1 MSLPVNFLWGGA
13 TAANQCEG
21 GYAEGGRGIANIDLL
36 PAGKDRFGVAS
47 GRMKS
52 FRCDDGHF
60 YPAHDAIDFY
70 HHYKE
75 DIALFAEMGFK
86 VYRMSISWT
95 RIFPKGDEEKPN
107 EAGLSFYEKVFLEC
121 RRYGIQPLVTIS
133 HFDCPMELVKKYGG
147 WKSRDMISFY
157 EKLAVTLFTRFREL
171 VTYWITFNE
180 INMIYHLPFS
190 AAGISFD
197 EGENEKQV
205 IADAAHYELVASA
218 LAVKIGHE
226 VNPENKI
233 GCMLAAGP
241 YYPESCR
248 PEDYWKAVCD
258 DRDGYSLIDVQARGK
273 YPAYLIK
280 RYEREGIQIPYMQ
293 GDRELL
299 EEYTVDFVSFS
310 YYNSRVSSADAG
322 GKDITEGNVF
332 PTLINPHL
340 KTSDWG
346 WPIDPLGLR
355 ITLNVLYD
363 RYQKPLFIVEN
374 GFGAEDIPDEN
385 GVIEDDY
392 RIDYLR
398 SHIKEMIKAVE
409 EDGVELWGYTT
420 WGCID
425 LVSNGTGEMKKRYG
439 FIYVDRD
446 NEGKGSF
453 ERLRKK
459 SFYWY
464 KQVIASNG
472 REHNPCSK
480 SIGNP

>member
-1 MSLPVNFLWGGA
+1 
-13 TAANQCEG
+13 
-21 GYAEGGRGIANIDLL
+21 
-36 PAGKDRFGVAS
+36 
-47 GRMKS
+47 
-52 FRCDDGHF
+52 
-60 YPAHDAIDFY
+60 
-70 HHYKE
+70 
-75 DIALFAEMGFK
+75 
-86 VYRMSISWT
+86 
-95 RIFPKGDEEKPN
+95 
-107 EAGLSFYEKVFLEC
+107 
-121 RRYGIQPLVTIS
+121 
-133 HFDCPMELVKKYGG
+133 
-147 WKSRDMISFY
+147 
-157 EKLAVTLFTRFREL
+157 
-171 VTYWITFNE
+171 
-180 INMIYHLPFS
+180 
-190 AAGISFD
+190 
-197 EGENEKQV
+197 
-205 IADAAHYELVASA
+205 
-218 LAVKIGHE
+218 
-226 VNPENKI
+226 
-233 GCMLAAGP
+233 MLAAGP

-280 RYEREGIQIPYMQ
+280 RYERDGIQIPYMQ

-299 EEYTVDFVSFS
+299 EEHTVDFVSFS

-332 PTLINPHL
+332 PTLINPYL

-425 LVSNGTGEMKKRYG
+425 LVSNGTGEMKKRKRSGWKSSMPMRKLCFLQLDGLHGQDGTGTLVGSG
-439 FIYVDRD
+439 F
-446 NEGKGSF
+446 
-453 ERLRKK
+453 
-459 SFYWY
+459 
-464 KQVIASNG
+464 G
-472 REHNPCSK
+472 RWKLGVPIHAL
-480 SIGNP
+480 

>member
-1 MSLPVNFLWGGA
+1 MSLPENFLWGGA

-52 FRCDDGHF
+52 LRCDDGHF

-70 HHYKE
+70 HRYKE

-157 EKLAVTLFTRFREL
+157 EKLAVTLFTRFKEL

-190 AAGISFD
+190 AAGICFD

-226 VNPENKI
+226 INPENKI

-280 RYEREGIQIPYMQ
+280 RYEREGICIPS
-293 GDRELL
+293 R
-299 EEYTVDFVSFS
+299 S
-310 YYNSRVSSADAG
+310 Y
-322 GKDITEGNVF
+322 
-332 PTLINPHL
+332 
-340 KTSDWG
+340 
-346 WPIDPLGLR
+346 
-355 ITLNVLYD
+355 
-363 RYQKPLFIVEN
+363 LFI
-374 GFGAEDIPDEN
+374 
-385 GVIEDDY
+385 
-392 RIDYLR
+392 R
-398 SHIKEMIKAVE
+398 
-409 EDGVELWGYTT
+409 
-420 WGCID
+420 
-425 LVSNGTGEMKKRYG
+425 
-439 FIYVDRD
+439 
-446 NEGKGSF
+446 
-453 ERLRKK
+453 
-459 SFYWY
+459 
-464 KQVIASNG
+464 
-472 REHNPCSK
+472 
-480 SIGNP
+480 

>member
-1 MSLPVNFLWGGA
+1 MERI
-13 TAANQCEG
+13 TT
-21 GYAEGGRGIANIDLL
+21 GRDVMIDSKLNDIL
-36 PAGKDRFGVAS
+36 NSHD
-47 GRMKS
+47 
-52 FRCDDGHF
+52 CDDSAYVISDYIKRNLSRIPVLSISEVAGACF
-60 YPAHDAIDFY
+60 MSKGQISKFVKRLGYESYSDFKDSCMEYLEAQEQKKPVFDAIPDLKKNVMGFTEQY
-70 HHYKE
+70 TKLLRHIESAIDYRVLKKLIKDMEGHRE
-75 DIALFAEMGFK
+75 IHLFAQGEA
-86 VYRMSISWT
+86 RSICQ
-95 RIFPKGDEEKPN
+95 ILQIELGNLAIPI
-107 EAGLSFYEKVFLEC
+107 
-121 RRYGIQPLVTIS
+121 GINNTDL
-133 HFDCPMELVKKYGG
+133 
-147 WKSRDMISFY
+147 
-157 EKLAVTLFTRFREL
+157 
-171 VTYWITFNE
+171 
-180 INMIYHLPFS
+180 
-190 AAGISFD
+190 
-197 EGENEKQV
+197 
-205 IADAAHYELVASA
+205 
-218 LAVKIGHE
+218 
-226 VNPENKI
+226 
-233 GCMLAAGP
+233 
-241 YYPESCR
+241 
-248 PEDYWKAVCD
+248 
-258 DRDGYSLIDVQARGK
+258 
-273 YPAYLIK
+273 YLIK
-280 RYEREGIQIPYMQ
+280 RYERDGIQIPYMQ

-299 EEYTVDFVSFS
+299 EEHTVDFVSFS

-332 PTLINPHL
+332 PTLINPYL

-385 GVIEDDY
+385 GVIEDDH

-453 ERLRKK
+453 KRLRKK

-472 REHNPCSK
+472 RELDPR
-480 SIGNP
+480 